1 MNQSM
6 NQRHSNQQIA
16 LYLENL
22 NSNFLNLQNCTSIT
36 FRHIRGNIFCAYETE
51 KETEKERMLN

>member
-1 MNQSM
+1 M

-22 NSNFLNLQNCTSIT
+22 NDNFLNVQNCTSIT
-36 FRHIRGNIFCAYETE
+36 FRHIRGNTCCAYETE
-51 KETEKERMLN
+51 KETEKERMIN